1 MNFQLDV
8 DLLMHYTWVSGKPLL
23 LKIEFLFQSCW
34 SNGQGGWLPQVKGS
48 GFEFELLWVQKNF
61 PKFILGKMF
70 EKHSKLNLK
79 IR

>member
-8 DLLMHYTWVSGKPLL
+8 DLLMHYTWVSKKPLL
-23 LKIEFLFQSCW
+23 LVRFLSQSCW
-34 SNGQGGWLPQVKGS
+34 SNGQSGWLPQVKGS
-48 GFEFELLWVQKNF
+48 GFEFEVLWAQKIFKNLF
-61 PKFILGKMF
+61 LGKMF